1 MVAMTDQVIIMEK
14 PDPKELMIKRDGKRK
29 PGGQPGNVNAWRHG
43 FYSRRFKALEL
54 CDLETMLQ
62 NSLDDEISLLRVMIR
77 RVFEFADSQAETLA
91 DWESV
96 LSTLGAAS
104 TRLAGLIRVQHL
116 SSGKS
121 QNIEDLLA
129 EAIGEAAHEI
139 SQRYQK

>member
-1 MVAMTDQVIIMEK
+1 MEK
-14 PDPKELMIKRDGKRK
+14 PDMRELMDKQNVKRK

-62 NSLDDEISLLRVMIR
+62 NNLDDEISLLRVMIR
-77 RVFEFADSQAETLA
+77 RVFEAADSEAETLLE
-91 DWESV
+91 WEHA

-139 SQRYQK
+139 SQRYQR

>member
-1 MVAMTDQVIIMEK
+1 MEK
-14 PDPKELMIKRDGKRK
+14 PSVRELVDKKNVKRK
-29 PGGQPGNVNAWRHG
+29 PGGQPGNVNAWKHG

-54 CDLETMLQ
+54 CDLVTVLQ
-62 NSLDDEISLLRVMIR
+62 NNLDDEIALLRVMIR
-77 RVFEFADSQAETLA
+77 RVFETADSQAETLA

-139 SQRYQK
+139 SQRYKK

>member
-1 MVAMTDQVIIMEK
+1 MEK
-14 PDPKELMIKRDGKRK
+14 PDPNELMPKRKGKRK
-29 PGGQPGNVNAWRHG
+29 PGAQPGNVNAWKHG

-54 CDLETMLQ
+54 CDLEAILD
-62 NSLDDEISLLRVMIR
+62 NNLDDEIALLRVMIR
-77 RVFEFADSQAETLA
+77 RVFEFADNEAETLE

-129 EAIGEAAHEI
+129 EAIGDAAHEI
-139 SQRYQK
+139 SERYKK

>member
-1 MVAMTDQVIIMEK
+1 MEK
-14 PDPKELMIKRDGKRK
+14 PDMSELMDKQNVKRK

-54 CDLETMLQ
+54 CDLETILQ
-62 NSLDDEISLLRVMIR
+62 NNLDDEISLLRVMIR
-77 RVFEFADSQAETLA
+77 RVFETADSQAETLQ